1 MRARNEYQRI
11 AESYN
16 KVLSEGAPVGAA
28 EHLRAGAAQGAKP
41 ASQGMLKPGQL
52 PGGPN
57 AAQRKAGVAIKQA
70 YDGGPSAVVRF
81 LNTPEGKD
89 PKVRQFLHNCLF

>member
-28 EHLRAGAAQGAKP
+28 EHLRAGAAEREEVC
-41 ASQGMLKPGQL
+41 ASLL
-52 PGGPN
+52 
-57 AAQRKAGVAIKQA
+57 I
-70 YDGGPSAVVRF
+70 
-81 LNTPEGKD
+81 
-89 PKVRQFLHNCLF
+89 